1 MDEILRNILI
11 SLKNIF
17 IVIICVGFL
26 GAGMLKMVELPEL
39 VAEFNY
45 WGFPAWIM
53 YVIGI
58 IEIVLAIGV
67 FYLPTRI
74 PSLFA
79 FIVLM
84 TGALLV
90 HIVYGEY
97 NFLIAPIFLSTLCGI
112 IIYLESRIVKN
123 Q

>member
-1 MDEILRNILI
+1 MDEILKNILI
-11 SLKNIF
+11 SFKNIL
-17 IVIICVGFL
+17 ILVICVGFL
-26 GAGMLKMVELPEL
+26 GAGMLKMVELPAL

-45 WGFPAWIM
+45 WGFPVWVM
-53 YVIGI
+53 YVIGL

-79 FIVLM
+79 FIALM

-97 NFLIAPIFLSTLCGI
+97 NFLIAPIFLSTLCAI